1 MNLIGTSGAI
11 LALLV
16 TVAVAS
22 AQVPPDTGA
31 PLPTPARGTVLS
43 ESDRKAAHD
52 QYDQG
57 KKAFEGGDY
66 LRAATLFLAAYRLAP
81 HHDPLWNA
89 ARAYELAGEKVRAAN
104 LYTLYL
110 EIAPVEALDRDR
122 ATAARRDLA
131 MVLGRLEVHGRA
143 TDVSVDDAPA
153 NGATIFV
160 APGQHIVRGTI
171 DGRPIESVVTVAA
184 GSTLSVAL
192 ETPPSPPP
200 APSAPRAS
208 STPPE
213 SPASAPPRSTEETRS
228 SGRPLPPLV
237 VYIGAGLTLVASGF
251 TIASGVDTLD
261 AKSQYEAAPSSSLL
275 SDGQSKQDRTNV
287 LFWTTIGLGVTTA
300 TLGILLV
307 HWGRGREVRAGAR
320 SGALFVDGRF

>member
-1 MNLIGTSGAI
+1 LNLIGTSGAI
-11 LALLV
+11 LATLV
-16 TVAVAS
+16 TVVVAR
-22 AQVPPDTGA
+22 AQM
-31 PLPTPARGTVLS
+31 LPSPNEALPIPVAGTALS

-52 QYDQG
+52 QYEQG

-131 MVLGRLEVHGRA
+131 AVLGRLEVHGRA
-143 TDVSVDDAPA
+143 TDVRVDDAPA
-153 NGATIFV
+153 NGTTIFV
-160 APGQHIVRGTI
+160 APGQHIVRGII
-171 DGRPIESVVTVAA
+171 DGQAIENVVTVSA

-192 ETPPSPPP
+192 ETAPSPGS
-200 APSAPRAS
+200 APSMPRTS
-208 STPPE
+208 STAPE
-213 SPASAPPRSTEETRS
+213 SPAIARPRAMEARQSSA
-228 SGRPLPPLV
+228 RPLPPLV
-237 VYIGAGLTLVASGF
+237 VYIGAGLTLVAAGF
-251 TIASGVDTLD
+251 TIASGVDTLN
-261 AKSQYEAAPSSSLL
+261 AKSQYEATPSEPLL

-287 LFWTTIGLGVTTA
+287 LFWTTLGLGVTTA
-300 TLGILLV
+300 TLAVLLV
-307 HWGRGREVRAGAR
+307 HWGRGHEVRAGFGPG
-320 SGALFVDGRF
+320 SLLVDGRL